1 MKRLSPI
8 ALTAAVALTASGC
21 AGDSYANKDMPARLD
36 GGEITAADIKDS
48 GEKLEPEELVEA
60 WEDVTGETCAGD
72 INKSSDPLEKFAEC
86 SDSTIMWSLADAN
99 DVREKVYNQDMR
111 LTGITGS
118 DWLVGPNWVINT
130 TGDQEAL
137 FHKIGGQPVRVGD

>member
-48 GEKLEPEELVEA
+48 GEKLEPE
-60 WEDVTGETCAGD
+60 
-72 INKSSDPLEKFAEC
+72 
-86 SDSTIMWSLADAN
+86 
-99 DVREKVYNQDMR
+99 
-111 LTGITGS
+111 
-118 DWLVGPNWVINT
+118 
-130 TGDQEAL
+130 
-137 FHKIGGQPVRVGD
+137 